1 MTLFSPRTI
10 IIIVTIV
17 ASCGG
22 TAVRAQSKPDSP
34 TAGRTVR
41 APLPRVPIAPG
52 DDLFEVTLL
61 KVASGNAIVRS
72 GNKDLLVVRVGDR
85 LGRNQA
91 EIREIAAG
99 RIVLDEAFV
108 DADGRPHRARVTI
121 KEGEKGGTRILL
133 RNEEEP
139 PATGR
144 QRVVVPPRRGPG
156 K

>member
-1 MTLFSPRTI
+1 MTLFSPTT
-10 IIIVTIV
+10 IIIVTLI

-34 TAGRTVR
+34 AAVAMIRTPLRR
-41 APLPRVPIAPG
+41 APIAAG
-52 DDLFEVTLL
+52 DNLVEATLL
-61 KVASGNAIVRS
+61 KVASGNAIVRF
-72 GNKDLLVVRVGDR
+72 GNKELLVVRVGDR

-121 KEGEKGGTRILL
+121 KEGENGGTRILL

-144 QRVVVPPRRGPG
+144 QRVVVPSRRGPG